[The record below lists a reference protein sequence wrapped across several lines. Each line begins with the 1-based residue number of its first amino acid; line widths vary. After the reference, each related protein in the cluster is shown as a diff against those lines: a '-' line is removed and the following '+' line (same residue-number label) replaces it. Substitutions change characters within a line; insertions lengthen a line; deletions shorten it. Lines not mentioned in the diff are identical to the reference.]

1 MIEITR
7 KKNRLE
13 VRMMAMNMGS
23 DLCVML
29 MGGDKPHLG
38 AVTVGSGSESLKTF
52 AFDTHKE
59 NIITELFSSRLKREY
74 TGNFAVCC
82 GIHLNNISQEEIQLV
97 IQLCRD
103 MAEDLCAV
111 LKNIAG

>member
-1 MIEITR
+1 MIEIVR

-13 VRMMAMNMGS
+13 LKMMAAGMGD

-29 MGGDKPHLG
+29 TGGDRPHLG
-38 AVTVGSGSESLKTF
+38 AVTVGSGTGDLKTF
-52 AFDTHKE
+52 TFDRHKE

-74 TGNFAVCC
+74 AGNFAVCC
-82 GIHLNNISQEEIQLV
+82 GIHMNNISQEEIELV

-103 MAEDLCAV
+103 MAEELCAL
-111 LKNIAG
+111 LKNRAG